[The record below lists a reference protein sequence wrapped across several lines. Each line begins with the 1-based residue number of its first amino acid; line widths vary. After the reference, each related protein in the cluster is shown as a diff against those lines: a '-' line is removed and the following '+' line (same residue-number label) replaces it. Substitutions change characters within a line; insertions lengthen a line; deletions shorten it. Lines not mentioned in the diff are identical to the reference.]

1 MFIFNFLRNFLGNFF
16 CRKPI
21 VASNLLLVAPFNA
34 EKQQFAEA
42 LVKSTIGEEAS
53 FAGADA
59 EGLVAMPLGNRKS
72 GDIPLLYSLRGF
84 HEQNADVSR
93 SLLGLST
100 SQTQPRLLAH
110 AFVDRLRLST
120 SCVVCLLDLTVTP
133 LPYAALAE
141 DLRVLRQTFGK
152 RLIFVGINGEK
163 LRSWNPESQ
172 RTRMQK
178 WRALVGSTECIEC
191 ALDAAGL
198 SEVLRAVSKAWS
210 AGAAQRPDASHSTSE
225 KAVTLLKTQQ
235 RIITQRQKQ
244 SKN

>member
-16 CRKPI
+16 CRNPI

-42 LVKSTIGEEAS
+42 LVKSTIGEEAA

-59 EGLVAMPLGNRKS
+59 EGLVAMPLGCKSRKT
-72 GDIPLLYSLRGF
+72 GTVPLLYSLRGF
-84 HEQNADVSR
+84 YEQNADVSR

-100 SQTQPRLLAH
+100 SQTQRRLLAH

-120 SCVVCLLDLTVTP
+120 SVCVVCLDLTVTP

-141 DLRVLRQTFGK
+141 DLRVLRHTFG
-152 RLIFVGINGEK
+152 RLLFVGINGEK

-178 WRALVGSTECIEC
+178 WRALVGSTEFIEC
-191 ALDAAGL
+191 ALDTAGI

-210 AGAAQRPDASHSTSE
+210 AGAATR
-225 KAVTLLKTQQ
+225 
-235 RIITQRQKQ
+235 RIPQHI
-244 SKN
+244 